1 MSQLIRCVITT
12 AFFLAFVPFP
22 AVAQQDDVPV
32 TEKIRQAQ
40 TMIRAEFR
48 QILHDEMMLTED
60 EKRTFWPLYERYSA
74 EMRVINDR
82 YLQIVA
88 EFVERYY
95 GDALSDDDAIRL
107 MEKYFE
113 VQIQV
118 LQHRQKYFTEFVNI
132 MSGIKA
138 TRLYQLENK
147 VQAEVDA
154 ALAVA
159 IPLADPR

>member
-1 MSQLIRCVITT
+1 MSQLIRCAIAT
-12 AFFLAFVPFP
+12 AFFLAVVPVP
-22 AVAQQDDVPV
+22 TMAQQDDVPI

-40 TMIRAEFR
+40 AMIRSEFR
-48 QILHDEMMLTED
+48 QILRDEMMLTED

-88 EFVERYY
+88 EFVKRYY
-95 GDALSDDDAIRL
+95 DNDLTDDDAIRL
-107 MEKYFE
+107 MEKHFE

-118 LQHRQKYFTEFVNI
+118 LQHRQKYFTEFVKI

>member
-1 MSQLIRCVITT
+1 MSQLIRCAIAS
-12 AFFLAFVPFP
+12 AFFLAVVPVP
-22 AVAQQDDVPV
+22 AIAQQDDVPI

-40 TMIRAEFR
+40 TMIRSEFR
-48 QILHDEMMLTED
+48 QILRDEMMLNED
-60 EKRTFWPLYERYSA
+60 EKRAFWPLYERYSA

-88 EFVERYY
+88 EYVERYY
-95 GDALSDDDAIRL
+95 GADLSDDDAVRL
-107 MEKYFE
+107 MKKYFA
-113 VQIQV
+113 VQIQIQ
-118 LQHRQKYFTEFVNI
+118 QHRQKYFAEFIKI
-132 MSGIKA
+132 MSGIKV

-147 VQAEVDA
+147 VQAEVDS

>member
-1 MSQLIRCVITT
+1 MSQLIRCAIAT
-12 AFFLAFVPFP
+12 AFFLAVVPVP
-22 AVAQQDDVPV
+22 AIAQQDDVPI

-40 TMIRAEFR
+40 TMIRSEFR
-48 QILHDEMMLTED
+48 QILRDEMMLNED
-60 EKRTFWPLYERYSA
+60 EKQAFWPLYERYSA

-88 EFVERYY
+88 EYVERYY
-95 GDALSDDDAIRL
+95 GADLSDDDAIRL
-107 MEKYFE
+107 MKKYFE
-113 VQIQV
+113 VQIQIQ
-118 LQHRQKYFTEFVNI
+118 QHRQKYFAEFTKI

>member
-1 MSQLIRCVITT
+1 MSQLIRCAIAS
-12 AFFLAFVPFP
+12 AFFLAIVPVP
-22 AVAQQDDVPV
+22 AIAQQDDVSI

-40 TMIRAEFR
+40 TMIRSEFR
-48 QILHDEMMLTED
+48 QILRDEMMLNED
-60 EKRTFWPLYERYSA
+60 EKRAFWPLYERYSA

-88 EFVERYY
+88 EYVERYY
-95 GDALSDDDAIRL
+95 GADLSDDDAIRL
-107 MEKYFE
+107 MKKYFE
-113 VQIQV
+113 VQIQIQ
-118 LQHRQKYFTEFVNI
+118 QHRQKYFAEFIKI

-147 VQAEVDA
+147 VQAEVDS

>member
-1 MSQLIRCVITT
+1 MSQLIRCAIAS
-12 AFFLAFVPFP
+12 AFFLAVVPVP
-22 AVAQQDDVPV
+22 AIAQQDDVPI

-40 TMIRAEFR
+40 TMIRSEFR
-48 QILHDEMMLTED
+48 QILRDEMMLNKD
-60 EKRTFWPLYERYSA
+60 EKRAFWPLYERYSA

-88 EFVERYY
+88 EYVERYY
-95 GDALSDDDAIRL
+95 GADLSDDDAIRL
-107 MEKYFE
+107 MKKYFE
-113 VQIQV
+113 VQIQIQ
-118 LQHRQKYFTEFVNI
+118 QHRQKYFAEFIKI

>member
-1 MSQLIRCVITT
+1 MSQLIRCAIAT
-12 AFFLAFVPFP
+12 AFFLAVVPVP
-22 AVAQQDDVPV
+22 AIAQQDDVPI

-40 TMIRAEFR
+40 TMIRSEFR
-48 QILHDEMMLTED
+48 QILRDEMMLNEG
-60 EKRTFWPLYERYSA
+60 PLYERYSA

-88 EFVERYY
+88 EYVERYY
-95 GDALSDDDAIRL
+95 GADLSDDDAIRL
-107 MEKYFE
+107 MKKYFE
-113 VQIQV
+113 VQIQIQ
-118 LQHRQKYFTEFVNI
+118 QHRQKYFAEFTKI